1 MARRA
6 LAALGLFC
14 LAYPLFLYGWL
25 HLQPVYGRWCGWA
38 GGHAAAL
45 TLDWQVRTLTS
56 QGRDR
61 IEVVFSTYVPSGRG
75 LGELTMGVVLPLSSF
90 TFNAPLTLAI
100 LAALYPLL
108 RYRWRALGEGLL
120 FLVAVHLLY
129 VYSACG
135 LHLTGSAA
143 KAGVAFNYPPAVR
156 FFWEFLYAFVENMLV
171 RFEPFLVAAFIW
183 MRTDGG
189 VLFKDGSGG
198 RSPGGGS

>member
-14 LAYPLFLYGWL
+14 LAYPLLLYGWL
-25 HLQPVYGRWCGWA
+25 QLQPVYGRWCGWA
-38 GGHAAAL
+38 GGQAAAL
-45 TLDWQVRTLTS
+45 TLDWQVGELIS
-56 QGRDR
+56 KGR
-61 IEVVFSTYVPSGRG
+61 EVVEVDFSTYVPNGRG

-108 RYRWRALGEGLL
+108 RYRWRALSEGLL
-120 FLVAVHLLY
+120 FMVLVHLLY

-135 LHLTGSAA
+135 LHLTESPAR
-143 KAGVAFNYPPAVR
+143 AGVVFHHSASVR
-156 FFWEFLYAFVENMLV
+156 LFWEFLYAFVDNMLV

-183 MRTDGG
+183 MRTGG
-189 VLFKDGSGG
+189 QPPVTG
-198 RSPGGGS
+198 P